1 MAQIEERNRTSA
13 ALPHLHAQPTRPPTQ
28 AAPRTATPRPRAPS
42 IWARNN
48 IFPIAAERNR
58 KARKHANAPSHAKE
72 NARCFEAVGH
82 LQQLSDV
89 RLFGD
94 SAYGAL
100 VDARTAIDAG
110 IGVHRA
116 NICNGKSLLR
126 ASVNAN
132 AACYAIISINGN
144 CHFWILSLG
153 LQRSLLASLT
163 RSVYT
168 NKRCPHQAGTKTLR
182 LYRYG
187 EAFVT
192 LRKEREGRKERE
204 PRRPHLRCHAASRET
219 ATRTTPSPLL
229 SHHAK
234 P

>member
-1 MAQIEERNRTSA
+1 MAQIEERSRTAA
-13 ALPHLHAQPTRPPTQ
+13 ALPHLHAQLTRPPTQ
-28 AAPRTATPRPRAPS
+28 AASRTATPPREPS
-42 IWARNN
+42 IRARNN
-48 IFPIAAERNR
+48 VFPIAAERNR
-58 KARKHANAPSHAKE
+58 KARKHADAPSHAKE
-72 NARCFEAVGH
+72 NARCFEAIGH

-94 SAYGAL
+94 GAYGAL

-110 IGVHRA
+110 IGIHRA

-192 LRKEREGRKERE
+192 PHGEREGRKEAQTAPSQ
-204 PRRPHLRCHAASRET
+204 PRAALHGFAR
-219 ATRTTPSPLL
+219 
-229 SHHAK
+229 
-234 P
+234 